1 MEVIILS
8 KKKCTKDPMLF
19 LNKGLNFV
27 PARKKY
33 WFKTVIDLG
42 TLDVALGPKENDN
55 TSQFLVKHR
64 KYKSNWTPK
73 EGRKKCLDEY
83 FRQVRDAVFR
93 WLSRKLE

>member
-1 MEVIILS
+1 
-8 KKKCTKDPMLF
+8 MLF
-19 LNKGLNFV
+19 LKKGLKFV

-73 EGRKKCLDEY
+73 EGRKKCLDKY